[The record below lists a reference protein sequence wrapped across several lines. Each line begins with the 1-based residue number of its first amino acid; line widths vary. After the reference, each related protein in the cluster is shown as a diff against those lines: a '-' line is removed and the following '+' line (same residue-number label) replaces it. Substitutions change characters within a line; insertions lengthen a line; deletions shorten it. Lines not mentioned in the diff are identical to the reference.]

1 MTERATQL
9 NFNYLQEN
17 CRSITN
23 ATTQLR
29 LGFFILNIH
38 RSHAAAIPCIWSTL
52 NDRYHCKRSC
62 F

>member
-9 NFNYLQEN
+9 NFNYLQKK

-29 LGFFILNIH
+29 LGFFMHKIH
-38 RSHAAAIPCIWSTL
+38 RGHAAAIPYIWRTL
-52 NDRYHCKRSC
+52 NVR
-62 F
+62 FN